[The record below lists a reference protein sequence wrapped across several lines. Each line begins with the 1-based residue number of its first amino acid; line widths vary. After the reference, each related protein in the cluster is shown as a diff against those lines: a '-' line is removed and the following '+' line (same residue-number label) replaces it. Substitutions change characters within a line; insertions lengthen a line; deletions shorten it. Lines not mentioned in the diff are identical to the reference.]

1 MKLSHNKKR
10 NTIFIYEMLVKQ
22 LSKASM
28 YNIVEKKQ
36 QILSILK
43 ESFSKGMPL
52 KQELDIYKSFEE
64 IDGLRAPTVEKMI
77 LESKNRFANLDR
89 KKIFDEQTKIISK
102 INKTLGTEVWNTF
115 IREFKKMA
123 TINQILSQGLS
134 PKNQVLLEEKF
145 LENFVVTHE
154 EKKPFPNVNNLAVKN
169 FVEKF
174 NEKYSQTLAEE
185 QKELL
190 THYITSFTDN
200 AVSLKSFLNEE
211 IARLKNTI
219 VESSEHEMFKE
230 DPDMH
235 RKATQI
241 VEKLDTF
248 RKTEINDAVLLTVLR
263 TQELAKELSDGS
275 NN

>member
-52 KQELDIYKSFEE
+52 KQELDIYKSFEK

-174 NEKYSQTLAEE
+174 NEEYSSSLNESQKKLLNKYISSHQDRGIELKMYLYEE
-185 QKELL
+185 IDRIKEQL
-190 THYITSFTDN
+190 
-200 AVSLKSFLNEE
+200 AVSAAKQDSATAGKVEKIIEKIENYNQRKIDRTLITEVMRVQSLVEE
-211 IARLKNTI
+211 INK
-219 VESSEHEMFKE
+219 
-230 DPDMH
+230 
-235 RKATQI
+235 
-241 VEKLDTF
+241 
-248 RKTEINDAVLLTVLR
+248 
-263 TQELAKELSDGS
+263 
-275 NN
+275 